1 MALITTT
8 NKQEFETHVLKNDK
22 YVLVD
27 FWAVWCPPC
36 RMMEPILKTL
46 AEDMDTTPDVVKVNV
61 EESHDNGMLSQEYGV
76 RGIPNMQL
84 FKDGKVVKEFVGA
97 RPMAAFRAELA
108 AITH

>member
-1 MALITTT
+1 
-8 NKQEFETHVLKNDK
+8 
-22 YVLVD
+22 
-27 FWAVWCPPC
+27 
-36 RMMEPILKTL
+36 
-46 AEDMDTTPDVVKVNV
+46 
-61 EESHDNGMLSQEYGV
+61 MLSQEYSV